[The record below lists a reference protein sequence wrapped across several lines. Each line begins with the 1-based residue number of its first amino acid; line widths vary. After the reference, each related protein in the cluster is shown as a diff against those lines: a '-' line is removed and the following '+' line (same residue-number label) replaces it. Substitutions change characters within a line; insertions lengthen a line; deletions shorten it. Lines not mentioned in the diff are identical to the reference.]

1 MSAARTAAA
10 GHRLRFDPLLELLER
25 TYPDTPMTASL
36 PHAACAAPACGC
48 CHAARDDDDHK
59 VDLATAYGPG
69 ADGFLLE
76 AADAIDHRAA
86 ERDTPEGERSM
97 ARATAMFNAWRGPRH
112 GDGALTE
119 HEGWVFMACLKL
131 ARPAGGDYR
140 RDDYVDGAAYIALAG
155 ECAGAGSHTP

>member
-1 MSAARTAAA
+1 MNA
-10 GHRLRFDPLLELLER
+10 PER
-25 TYPDTPMTASL
+25 IL
-36 PHAACAAPACGC
+36 
-48 CHAARDDDDHK
+48 
-59 VDLATAYGPG
+59 TAYGPG

-119 HEGWVFMACLKL
+119 REGWVFMALLKL
-131 ARPAGGDYR
+131 ARARGGGYR

-155 ECAGAGSHTP
+155 ECAGAGSRIP